1 MAKKLKPIR
10 RPALTACLKKNKF
23 VRAEWSDDDDMLYE
37 VKNDDNACVRIAA
50 DEITVDIVT
59 YKNFSM
65 VPHETPA
72 EEIVAYIEHE
82 MALRAA
88 SVVAYDGLRADVLAL
103 ASQLGVLGFWKRD
116 EVDTHVCNFYTNAYK
131 AEPLFY
137 LAYAGAANK
146 TSLNIQFEDYDVETA
161 DEVIKILQ
169 GSRPHQFWPSNDE
182 RIVFKGKSIITFK
195 SHEDFVPFM
204 FTHGV
209 TSVIDRVANVQRFST
224 ENADL
229 NELVKDY
236 PEPMHYTE
244 IKLRRAIT
252 TEEFFEYIKKKTA
265 ELKMAGTGEFA

>member
-37 VKNDDNACVRIAA
+37 LKTDDNACVRIAA

-65 VPHETPA
+65 VPQETPA
-72 EEIVAYIEHE
+72 EEIVAYIESE
-82 MALRAA
+82 MALRAS
-88 SVVAYDGLRADVLAL
+88 SVVAYDTLRADVLHRAK
-103 ASQLGVLGFWKRD
+103 QMGVIGFWKRD
-116 EVDTHVCNFYTNAYK
+116 DVDTHVCKFYTNAYK
-131 AEPLFY
+131 AEPLFD
-137 LAYAGAANK
+137 LAYAGARNK
-146 TSLNIQFEDYDVETA
+146 TVMNIQFEDYDVETA
-161 DEVIKILQ
+161 DEVFEILL
-169 GSRPHQFWPSNDE
+169 GSKTQYWPGTDE

-265 ELKMAGTGEFA
+265 DLKMSGQGDFA